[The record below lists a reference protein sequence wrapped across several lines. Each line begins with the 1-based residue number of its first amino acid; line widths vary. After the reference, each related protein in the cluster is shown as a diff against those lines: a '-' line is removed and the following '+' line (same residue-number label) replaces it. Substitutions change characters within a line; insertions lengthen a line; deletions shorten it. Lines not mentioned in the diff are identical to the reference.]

1 MKTDRSSR
9 ASNETTTPRPVYGL
23 QALGLTSERVA
34 LPLKVIDARFEV
46 AGGCAEVA
54 IEQIFEF
61 DGPNPVD
68 VLYTFP
74 LPEEASV
81 YRCTM
86 SIGERKVVAVVK
98 TLEEA
103 REDFRRAHERGHRAA
118 LVESVR
124 DNLFELQLGNVQP
137 GDRITISL
145 AFVCALQTAGPR
157 KRLRIPVCPGI
168 RFIPGTPVGVDGG
181 TGIVPDAARLLPQ
194 RIGAEHPD
202 AVAFFCSGTIL
213 HAREIDSPS
222 HEIDLAENLQNGRV
236 EVMFREDAEIP
247 DRDFILTWAQPC
259 ETLALMGANDEE
271 HLMCSFQTP
280 VDLGVDR
287 SPRDVFILL
296 DSSGSM
302 LGRNWTAVVEAV
314 ELALVGLRGDDRFCV
329 TMFSNS
335 CTPVTEGLLTKD
347 ESVIRDVVKRLRHHT
362 PSGGT
367 QFTMAF
373 NQTIRTAEKARR
385 PVILVITDGQFGDE
399 ARACA
404 VARDCGIEVHAVG
417 IDANVNEMALRR
429 IARRTRGTCV
439 LATPGEDLDQVI
451 HELVGNLLCP
461 MIDRISAGP
470 DWELV
475 GNPPPLRPG
484 QAALVSLCR
493 TDRDGTRPLPG
504 EVELEMGFTDGS
516 RRRER
521 LGLIQTRGI
530 APAILAAKARITA
543 HLDEDEKDKA
553 VELAC
558 RYNIVCEGA
567 AFIAIDELERVPVA
581 KVVLEQPSHEPEDQ
595 AACLGT
601 RASSNNTHHLLLKSP
616 MINYAAP
623 RACRIV
629 KKSRAAFQVDLPTI
643 RESGHAHMRNQ
654 TYWSDSAA
662 LMLEIAS
669 RVACF
674 DHDEWMELM
683 KRHLIPWALTSDPLD
698 RFAEIERLVCWLEGL
713 SADGWNALKIVARF
727 EPLLRMLDGE
737 ALKQTR
743 HFLHSFEK
751 SHSKNRI

>member
-1 MKTDRSSR
+1 MKTNRSSR
-9 ASNETTTPRPVYGL
+9 ASNESTPPRPIYGL
-23 QALGLTSERVA
+23 HALGLTFERVA

-86 SIGERKVVAVVK
+86 SIGGRKVVAVVK
-98 TLEEA
+98 TLDEA
-103 REDFRRAHERGHRAA
+103 REDFKRAHNRGHRAA

-137 GDRITISL
+137 GDQITISL
-145 AFVCALQTAGPR
+145 AFVCALQTAGPQ
-157 KRLRIPVCPGI
+157 KRLRIPVCPGV

-213 HAREIDSPS
+213 HARELDSPS
-222 HEIDLAENLQNGRV
+222 HDIDWSANPKTGRV
-236 EVMFREDAEIP
+236 EVMFREDSEIP

-259 ETLALMGANDEE
+259 ETLALMGAEDQE

-280 VDLGVDR
+280 ADLGVAR
-287 SPRDVFILL
+287 GPRDVFILL
-296 DSSGSM
+296 DASGSM
-302 LGRNWTAVVEAV
+302 LGRNWIAVVEAV
-314 ELALVGLRGDDRFCV
+314 ELALAGLRGDDRFCV
-329 TMFSNS
+329 TLFSNQ
-335 CTPVTEGLLTKD
+335 CTPVTEGLVAKD
-347 ESVIRDVVKRLRHHT
+347 EPAIRDVIDRLRHHM

-373 NQTIRTAEKARR
+373 DQTIRIAKKAKR

-439 LATPGEDLDQVI
+439 LATPGEELDQVI
-451 HELVGNLLCP
+451 RELMENLLCP

-484 QAALVSLCR
+484 RAALLSLCR
-493 TDRDGTRPLPG
+493 TDQSRSRPLPG
-504 EVELEMGFTDGS
+504 EVELEMVFTDGS
-516 RRRER
+516 RRKET
-521 LGLIQTRGI
+521 LGLLQARGI

-558 RYNIVCEGA
+558 RYNIVCDGA

-581 KVVLEQPSHEPEDQ
+581 KLVLEQPSHEPEDQ
-595 AACLGT
+595 SAILGT
-601 RASSNNTHHLLLKSP
+601 VLACRVEAFASD
-616 MINYAAP
+616 YAAP
-623 RACRIV
+623 RA
-629 KKSRAAFQVDLPTI
+629 SRKRTI
-643 RESGHAHMRNQ
+643 PNAMNLNVHAVRDPARALMRNQ
-654 TYWSDSAA
+654 NYWSEAA
-662 LMLEIAS
+662 AWLLDIAS
-669 RVACF
+669 RVSCF
-674 DHDEWMELM
+674 NRDEWMKLM
-683 KRHLIPWALTSDPLD
+683 NDHLIPWAMTRDSLVRLE
-698 RFAEIERLVCWLEGL
+698 EIERLVCWLEGL
-713 SADGWNALKIVARF
+713 PAEGWNTMEIVDRF
-727 EPLLRMLDGE
+727 EPLLRMLDGK
-737 ALKQTR
+737 ALKQTSD
-743 HFLHSFEK
+743 FLHQFKNPK
-751 SHSKNRI
+751 SKKPG